1 MSSKFPVNSDSYLW
15 DEFRSGNEQAFVKIY
30 TIFVDVLFRYG
41 TKFTNDD
48 QLVKDCIQE
57 LFIDI
62 YTRRKHIGQTNNI
75 KLYLLKSIKRSI
87 LRAINSQSEFLS
99 IDHSEAPFL
108 ISYSYSDDYS
118 REEQTTLRSE
128 AIQKALTELTPR
140 QQEAV
145 YLRFNMGL
153 SYNDICEAMD
163 MNNQSVRNLIFR
175 AIEKMRSILSRYNL
189 LLFHVLKYC

>member
-1 MSSKFPVNSDSYLW
+1 MSSKFTVNSDSYLW

-62 YTRRKHIGQTNNI
+62 YTRRKHLGPTNNI

-87 LRAINSQSEFLS
+87 LRTINSKSEFLS
-99 IDHSEAPFL
+99 IDQTEAPFL
-108 ISYSYSDDYS
+108 ISYSYSEDIS
-118 REEQTTLRSE
+118 PEEETSQRSA

-153 SYNDICEAMD
+153 SYNDICEAME
-163 MNNQSVRNLIFR
+163 MNNQSVRNLVFR
-175 AIEKMRSILSRYNL
+175 AIEKMRNILSGYNL
-189 LLFHVLKYC
+189 LLFHILKYC